1 MSWYKTGTVTVTS
14 GSTTV
19 MGDGTAFDANARV
32 GDAFRGRDGN
42 WYEVTN
48 IASATTLSI
57 FPAYQ
62 GPTFGGA
69 AYSLAP
75 MQGYVRESA
84 DRLRQIVEQWGTTL
98 AGLGPVANQS
108 VVPVSM
114 GGTGGATAA
123 AGRAGLGLG
132 TAATAN
138 VIGTVAQ
145 SAGVP
150 TGALM
155 ESGSNANGEYF
166 KYAGGMLVCVK
177 RDFSF
182 TFASPVLPGAN
193 GISDFFPFPAQF
205 IDTPAKSMN
214 GYITEVTGS
223 RTGIAMVNDSP
234 AVGYGST
241 TWRFHIHNSTS
252 VSVSRALNCDFI
264 AIGRWY

>member
-1 MSWYKTGTVTVTS
+1 MSWYKTGTVTVTT

-48 IASATTLSI
+48 IASANTLSI

-69 AYSLAP
+69 GYSLAP

-84 DRLRQIVEQWGTTL
+84 DRLRQVVEQWGATL
-98 AGLGPVANQS
+98 AGLGPVASQS
-108 VVPVSM
+108 VVPVGM

-132 TAATAN
+132 SAATAQ
-138 VIGTVAQ
+138 VVGTVAQ

-166 KYAGGMLVCVK
+166 KYACGMLVCI
-177 RDFSF
+177 RRNFNI
-182 TFASPVLPGAN
+182 TLRSPVIPGAY
-193 GISDFFPFPAQF
+193 GDSDFIPFPAQF

-214 GYITEVTGS
+214 GYITEATGS
-223 RTGIAMVNDSP
+223 RTGIAMINDSP

-241 TWRFHIHNSTS
+241 TWRFHFHNTTTVS
-252 VSVSRALNCDFI
+252 VSVALACDFI